1 MGLEVVCS
9 YWLGHVQSMWY
20 VTADSPDR
28 DVILVPG
35 LNLLSAAER
44 KVSPAHGCVLKCNH
58 HASP

>member
-1 MGLEVVCS
+1 MGLEVGRYV
-9 YWLGHVQSMWY
+9 WLGHVQPMLY

-44 KVSPAHGCVLKCNH
+44 KVSPAHGCVLRCNH
-58 HASP
+58 HPSP